1 VRRIDRKKPAGS
13 AAHAGDSGGAVF
25 AFEEDVLGGDVNS
38 EEGEGEAEEE
48 GGGFEVG
55 ADGGV
60 HDLRR

>member
-1 VRRIDRKKPAGS
+1 L
-13 AAHAGDSGGAVF
+13 
-25 AFEEDVLGGDVNS
+25 LGGDVNG